1 MRIDWAARAAIVLEN
16 QPPKVTDKTDET
28 RQPDSSGRLSSVSS
42 VPSGQAFSKSQD
54 SGGAN
59 QWRAYFKSGA
69 IREVSFAPARSATE
83 VAAHCPDAIAL
94 VEVSSTIP
102 SCKLCRHTTKHGNC
116 GQPVEAGLSGHFV
129 LIKHPNA
136 GADCPHFTSLN
147 CSHQTQRNHEHG
159 V

>member
-16 QPPKVTDKTDET
+16 LSPKVTDKTDET
-28 RQPDSSGRLSSVSS
+28 RQPDTSGRLSSVSS
-42 VPSGQAFSKSQD
+42 VPSGQTFSKSHD
-54 SGGAN
+54 AGGAN

-102 SCKLCRHTTKHGNC
+102 ACKLCRHTTKHGNC
-116 GQPVEAGLSGHFV
+116 AEPIAAGLADRFCLV
-129 LIKHPNA
+129 AHPNA
-136 GADCPHFTSLN
+136 GADCQHFAPIN
-147 CSHQTQRNHEHG
+147 CSYQ
-159 V
+159 